1 MTRASTTATARD
13 ALRRD
18 LRAQR
23 AALSAG
29 ERVAAAQALVA
40 QIERIPGFLTAPRI
54 AGYWATDGELPL
66 AALPGGVHARGQ
78 HWYLP
83 VVRPHRQLWFAPW
96 QVGAPLATNRFGIP
110 EPVCAAEQMVPAPE
124 LDIVLVPLLGF
135 DRHGHR
141 LGFGGGY
148 YDRSFAFLRERA
160 AAARPLLVGIGYALQ
175 ELPALAAQAWD
186 VRLDYVAT
194 ERELIRCA
202 AAG

>member
-1 MTRASTTATARD
+1 MTRASATATARD

-29 ERVAAAQALVA
+29 ERVAAAQALVS
-40 QIERIPGFLTAPRI
+40 QIERIAGFLTAPRI

-110 EPVCAAEQMVPAPE
+110 EPVCAAGQMVPAPE

-148 YDRSFAFLRERA
+148 YDRSFAFLRERSRP
-160 AAARPLLVGIGYALQ
+160 ARPLLIGVAHDFQ
-175 ELPALAAQAWD
+175 QVDAFVPEAWD
-186 VRLDYVAT
+186 VPLDLVVTDART
-194 ERELIRCA
+194 LRCR
-202 AAG
+202 